1 MTTRQEVEA
10 MVEKDGNMLLTSK
23 AQVQEAWDAGARVY
37 GYLQKPGMTEQIIKV
52 YGDKDL
58 DEFGPYL
65 LGIWAS
71 TTTWRDL
78 IRKA

>member
-37 GYLQKPGMTEQIIKV
+37 GIPAETRH
-52 YGDKDL
+52 DRADH
-58 DEFGPYL
+58 
-65 LGIWAS
+65 
-71 TTTWRDL
+71 
-78 IRKA
+78 